1 MKTKKITKG
10 DIRFYTFLSVFGLS
24 IVISIFTLIYSVYRV
39 NQLES
44 TIREMQ
50 NTMNTYHSEFVEFIE
65 LQDEF
70 NQQIVGAN
78 NK

>member
-1 MKTKKITKG
+1 MNIKKKTPG
-10 DIRFYTFLSVFGLS
+10 EIRFYAFLSVFGLS
-24 IVISIFTLIYSVYRV
+24 IVISIFTLIYSVYRI

>member
-1 MKTKKITKG
+1 MSIKKKTPG
-10 DIRFYTFLSVFGLS
+10 EIRFYAFLSVFGLS
-24 IVISIFTLIYSVYRV
+24 IVISIFTLIYSVYKI

-44 TIREMQ
+44 TIKEMQ
-50 NTMNTYHSEFVEFIE
+50 NTMNTYHSEFIEFIE

>member
-1 MKTKKITKG
+1 MKTKKITKC
-10 DIRFYTFLSVFGLS
+10 DIRFYAFLSVFGLS
-24 IVISIFTLIYSVYRV
+24 IVISIFTLIYSVYRI

>member
-1 MKTKKITKG
+1 MSIKRKTPG
-10 DIRFYTFLSVFGLS
+10 EIRFYAFLSVFGLS
-24 IVISIFTLIYSVYRV
+24 IVISIFTLIYSVNKI

-44 TIREMQ
+44 TIKEMQ
-50 NTMNTYHSEFVEFIE
+50 NTMNTYHNEFVEFIE

>member
-1 MKTKKITKG
+1 MKTKNITKG
-10 DIRFYTFLSVFGLS
+10 DIRFYAFLSVFGLS
-24 IVISIFTLIYSVYRV
+24 IVISIFTLIYSVYRI

-44 TIREMQ
+44 AIKEMQ

>member
-10 DIRFYTFLSVFGLS
+10 DIRFYAFLSVFGLS
-24 IVISIFTLIYSVYRV
+24 IVISIFTLIYSVYRI

>member
-1 MKTKKITKG
+1 MSIKKKTSG
-10 DIRFYTFLSVFGLS
+10 EIRFYAFLSVFGLS
-24 IVISIFTLIYSVYRV
+24 IVVSIFTLIYSVNKI

-44 TIREMQ
+44 TIKEMQ